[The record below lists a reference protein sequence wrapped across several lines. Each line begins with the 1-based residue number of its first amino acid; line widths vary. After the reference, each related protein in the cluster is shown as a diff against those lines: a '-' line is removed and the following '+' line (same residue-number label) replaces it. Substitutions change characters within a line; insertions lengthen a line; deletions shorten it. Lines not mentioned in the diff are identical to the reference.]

1 MFKFWS
7 SVRES
12 TPEAALAAVRGG
24 ALLIDVRS
32 PGEFRSGRAAGARS
46 LPLPSL
52 DERSGGLPREGEIH
66 LICASGSR
74 SRIAA
79 RKLVRRASPTSAAS
93 GAGRPAGPSLGSHWS
108 EAENAHLR
116 IQV

>member
-79 RKLVRRASPTSAAS
+79 RKLEKAGFANVSSVRGGTAGWSKS
-93 GAGRPAGPSLGSHWS
+93 GLPLERG
-108 EAENAHLR
+108 
-116 IQV
+116 